1 MKIESGE
8 HLGGIEASKTF
19 RVEKVT
25 GNIISVDSTGEA
37 TKHPFKTSKELKV
50 LRREK
55 TLKAKTG
62 YALSALK
69 PLVTELATHG
79 LESIDTQGF
88 NVGLTEELD
97 VKNPFVVDGDIKE
110 TFRKSINFLLQ
121 GRGHNLE
128 WIAGQLL
135 TSSKIRNAEFPGI
148 MEEPKANLVRLIRS
162 ANPSRFS

>member
-1 MKIESGE
+1 MKIESGK
-8 HLGGIEASKTF
+8 HLDIEALKTIG
-19 RVEKVT
+19 VEKVT
-25 GNIISVDSTGEA
+25 GSIVSVDSSGEA
-37 TKHPFKTSKELKV
+37 IKHPLKTSRELRA
-50 LRREK
+50 LRRED

-69 PLVTELATHG
+69 PLVTELATYG
-79 LESIDTQGF
+79 IESIDTQGF
-88 NVGLTEELD
+88 NVGLTEEVD
-97 VKNPFVVDGDIKE
+97 VNNPFVVDRDIKE

-162 ANPSRFS
+162 TNPSRFS